1 MSHQRAGIRCCVMCS
16 PDTEALPGHSGH
28 WIMQGLTSCDHPGC
42 RASPLATPG
51 LTPQAGEGAVSPVWW
66 KIWRSAQCEI
76 LTRQTLCLAGANFI
90 SFRNVMCLK
99 SCKCQQYIAW
109 YETRKK
115 AISMVSCFV
124 FNRSF
129 QTLNGSVFLFIITH
143 HQV

>member
-1 MSHQRAGIRCCVMCS
+1 MSHQRAGIRCCEMCS
-16 PDTEALPGHSGH
+16 PDTEALPRHSGH

-51 LTPQAGEGAVSPVWW
+51 LTPGQAGEGALSDGKYDAVHNVKYWLARP
-66 KIWRSAQCEI
+66 SACA
-76 LTRQTLCLAGANFI
+76 AGANFV

-109 YETRKK
+109 YQTRKK

-129 QTLNGSVFLFIITH
+129 QTLNGSVFLFIITL